1 MPADFTWHKVLED
14 WANAVQPF
22 AQIVVENGV
31 FARDGYS
38 RFEYPELNDKLQ
50 RATLQEIDASPIDS
64 FGVIGDAICVMETE
78 AAAWLLPILL
88 RFGSV
93 SQEDIYARSVI
104 NVLRQRISK
113 LATWPDIKRIILP
126 VTRDRLYA
134 LALLCCELGWQHDE
148 KRVIKRT
155 AECKDIFF

>member
-1 MPADFTWHKVLED
+1 MPADFTWHNVLED

-22 AQIVVENGV
+22 AQIVVEHGV
-31 FARDGYS
+31 FPRNDYS
-38 RFEYPELNDKLQ
+38 YCEYPELNDILK
-50 RATLQEIDASPIDS
+50 RATLQEIDALPIDS
-64 FGVIGDAICVMETE
+64 FGVIGDVICALETE

-93 SQEDIYARSVI
+93 SQDSIYERQVI

-113 LATWPDIKRIILP
+113 LATWPEIKRIILP

-134 LALLCCELGWQHDE
+134 LALLCCELGWHYDE
-148 KRVIKRT
+148 KRVIKRS